1 MKIQRENKML
11 KRKESQM
18 IDLIQKWFHF
28 SSNDVHS
35 RIFPFLLNPWSDC
48 IGSLVLPVILL
59 SEVLQS

>member
-1 MKIQRENKML
+1 ML
-11 KRKESQM
+11 KRKASQM
-18 IDLIQKWFHF
+18 IDLIQKRFHF

>member
-1 MKIQRENKML
+1 MKIQGENKML

-18 IDLIQKWFHF
+18 IDLIQKRFHF

-48 IGSLVLPVILL
+48 IGSLVLPAILL